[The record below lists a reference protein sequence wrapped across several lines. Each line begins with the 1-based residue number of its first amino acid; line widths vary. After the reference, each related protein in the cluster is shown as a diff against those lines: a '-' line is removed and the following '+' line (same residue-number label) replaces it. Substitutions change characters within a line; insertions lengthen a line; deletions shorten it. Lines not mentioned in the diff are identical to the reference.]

1 MVGALLFAGIAG
13 WFLAA
18 RAEDEVKP
26 RTYVLLNAVSM
37 IGLAILDLWV
47 AVTEPRP
54 EDDERGAPGS

>member
-1 MVGALLFAGIAG
+1 MRVILMVERFCSQAS
-13 WFLAA
+13 

-26 RTYVLLNAVSM
+26 PTYVLLNAMSLV
-37 IGLAILDLWV
+37 GLAILDLWV